1 MSRVFWSTV
10 WKELYQ
16 RRWSVISYS
25 IGALLFLVLYV
36 AIYPSFQ
43 SESANFDELLRSY
56 PKALLEAFNIDQLQL
71 TTIEG
76 YVSAEHFS
84 FVWPLLAIF
93 FGLATAGA
101 AIAGEV
107 DKGTMSFM
115 LSLPVG
121 RIRLFI
127 AKYFSALVSILFFTV
142 VSITSFIPLVKIM
155 NLSVNGSNVIK
166 TSILSA
172 LFMWAI
178 YCMGLLVSSIAS
190 EKSTVYFTIGGVL
203 FAMYV
208 VKILSGLINS
218 LDKLK
223 YTSIFYYYSPDKA
236 LTNGQ
241 LSVNALVVLSAIGV
255 LCTISGLWLFKR
267 RDVNAS

>member
-1 MSRVFWSTV
+1 MNRIFWYTV

-16 RRWSVISYS
+16 RRWSIFAYS
-25 IGALLFLVLYV
+25 IGALLFLVLYI

-43 SESANFDELLRSY
+43 NESAKFDEILRSY

-93 FGLATAGA
+93 FGLATAAA

-115 LSLPVG
+115 LSLPIG
-121 RIRLFI
+121 RIRMLL
-127 AKYFSALVSILFFTV
+127 AKYCSGLLTIAFFTII
-142 VSITSFIPLVKIM
+142 SITSFIPLVKVM
-155 NLSVNGSNVIK
+155 NLSVSGPHVIK
-166 TSILSA
+166 TSLLSA

-178 YCMGLLVSSIAS
+178 YCMGLVVSSIAN
-190 EKSTVYFTIGGVL
+190 EKSTVYFTIGGLL

-218 LDKLK
+218 LDTLK
-223 YTSIFYYYSPDKA
+223 YSSIFYYYSPDKA
-236 LTNGQ
+236 LTKGQ
-241 LSVNALVVLSAIGV
+241 LSVNALIVLTTIGA
-255 LCTISGLWLFKR
+255 LCTIGAMLLFKR
-267 RDVNAS
+267 RDVNAT